1 MSTDARIVVLAKAPV
16 AGTVKTRLAP
26 RLGAEGAARLHAEL
40 VHRTLR
46 TALEAAVGP
55 VELCTTPSLQ
65 HPFFTICE
73 REHPIELSE
82 QGDGDLGDRMAR
94 VIERVTQSGTRVVL
108 LGADCPVLDAA
119 YLREAAQTL
128 DRCDV
133 VLGPAEDGGYVLVAA
148 RRLVPEMFRGP
159 HWGTETVLEET
170 RSRLHEAGVAWC
182 ELATLWDLDRPAD
195 YDRWIG
201 RGGETR

>member
-1 MSTDARIVVLAKAPV
+1 MSADARIVVLAKAPV
-16 AGTVKTRLAP
+16 AGLVKTRLAP

-55 VELCTTPSLQ
+55 VELCAAPSLQ
-65 HPFFTICE
+65 HPFFAACE
-73 REHPIELSE
+73 REHTIALSE
-82 QGDGDLGDRMAR
+82 QGEGDLGDRMAR
-94 VIERVTQSGTRVVL
+94 VIGRVARSGTRVVL
-108 LGADCPVLDAA
+108 LGADCPALDAA
-119 YLREAAQTL
+119 YLREAVQSL

-159 HWGTETVLEET
+159 HWGTATVLEET
-170 RSRLHEAGVAWC
+170 RIRLREAGVAWC
-182 ELATLWDLDRPAD
+182 ELATLWDLDRPED
-195 YDRWIG
+195 YERWIG
-201 RGGETR
+201 SRIETI